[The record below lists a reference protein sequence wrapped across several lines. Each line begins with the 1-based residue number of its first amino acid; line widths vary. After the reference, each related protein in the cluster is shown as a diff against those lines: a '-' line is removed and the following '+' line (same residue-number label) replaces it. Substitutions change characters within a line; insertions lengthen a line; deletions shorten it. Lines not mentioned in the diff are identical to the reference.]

1 MKKLIIFVVA
11 VLSLFYVVAC
21 KSVPQDLSNM
31 VANIDPFDLG
41 SCPLSVN
48 GLLLGNLETKDAV
61 LNFAPRTN
69 VVVVNFPAQG
79 GKYALSLKP
88 DTRAAIADAITRY
101 NGDFDQHSLQ
111 KKGRERKSVYGTA
124 PSSLTWGVAS
134 FIPSNA
140 KALPVLQLG
149 YTFVKD
155 SPYFTITMP
164 ASKNITLTSDSDYT
178 AKESIEVILYFT
190 RAQAERF
197 SSLMAK
203 ENLDKEI
210 ASRNVPPALLPEGQ
224 KDLNAADTYQ

>member
-1 MKKLIIFVVA
+1 MKKLILLVVT
-11 VLSLFYVVAC
+11 VFSLGLIVSC
-21 KSVPQDLSNM
+21 KSAPEDLSNM

-41 SCPLSVN
+41 TCPLSVN

-79 GKYALSLKP
+79 AKYALSLKP
-88 DTRAAIADAITRY
+88 DTRTAIADAITRY
-101 NGDFDQHSLQ
+101 YRDFDNHTLL
-111 KKGRERKSVYGTA
+111 KKGKERKSIYGTA

-134 FIPSNA
+134 FIPSSA
-140 KALPVLQLG
+140 KSLPVLQLG
-149 YTFVKD
+149 YIFIKE

-164 ASKNITLTSDSDYT
+164 ASKNIKLTSDSDYT
-178 AKESIEVILYFT
+178 AKESIEIILYFT

-210 ASRNVPPALLPEGQ
+210 ASRNVSPALLPEGQ
-224 KDLNAADTYQ
+224 KDLNTADTY

>member
-1 MKKLIIFVVA
+1 MKKLILLVVT
-11 VLSLFYVVAC
+11 VFSLGLIVSC
-21 KSVPQDLSNM
+21 KSAPEDLSNM

-41 SCPLSVN
+41 TCPLSVN

-79 GKYALSLKP
+79 AKYALSLKP
-88 DTRAAIADAITRY
+88 DTRTAIADAITRY
-101 NGDFDQHSLQ
+101 YRDFDNHTLL
-111 KKGRERKSVYGTA
+111 KKGKERKSIYGTA

-134 FIPSNA
+134 FIPSSA
-140 KALPVLQLG
+140 KSLPVLQLG
-149 YTFVKD
+149 YIFIKE

-164 ASKNITLTSDSDYT
+164 ASKNIKLTSDSDYT
-178 AKESIEVILYFT
+178 AKESIEIILYFT

-210 ASRNVPPALLPEGQ
+210 AARNVPAALLPEGQ
-224 KDLNAADTYQ
+224 KELNTADTY